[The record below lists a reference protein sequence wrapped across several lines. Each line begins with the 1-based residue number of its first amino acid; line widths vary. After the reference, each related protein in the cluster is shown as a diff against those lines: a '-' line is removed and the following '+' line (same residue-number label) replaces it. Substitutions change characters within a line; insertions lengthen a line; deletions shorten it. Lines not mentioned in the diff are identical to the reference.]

1 MPSSDTSPKDGY
13 IPPCIPT
20 RAYQVPAGSHWVH
33 EIKHDGYRLQVRRDG
48 DTVRLFA
55 RRGYDV
61 NREGPRVTK
70 AECDRGAKEHRQQ
83 LHALR
88 EKWPLAF
95 PVQPEDVRPL
105 ALGIADQ
112 IAEAMGWSVQ
122 YTLGVLRPWKMA
134 PFYCRAVL
142 SHDRRITLDGTPAE
156 TLDAG
161 AKELAAKVLAKKA
174 TTKPSAK
181 PKPVRPAARTA
192 RR

>member
-1 MPSSDTSPKDGY
+1 
-13 IPPCIPT
+13 
-20 RAYQVPAGSHWVH
+20 
-33 EIKHDGYRLQVRRDG
+33 
-48 DTVRLFA
+48 
-55 RRGYDV
+55 
-61 NREGPRVTK
+61 
-70 AECDRGAKEHRQQ
+70 
-83 LHALR
+83 
-88 EKWPLAF
+88 
-95 PVQPEDVRPL
+95 
-105 ALGIADQ
+105 
-112 IAEAMGWSVQ
+112 
-122 YTLGVLRPWKMA
+122 MA